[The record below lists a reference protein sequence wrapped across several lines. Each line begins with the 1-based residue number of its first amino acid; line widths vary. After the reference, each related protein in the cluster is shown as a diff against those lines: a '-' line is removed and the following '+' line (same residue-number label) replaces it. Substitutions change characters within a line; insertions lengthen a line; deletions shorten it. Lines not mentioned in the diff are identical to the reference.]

1 MRNFLILLIC
11 MLAASLPLASN
22 AAPGP
27 PQLGRRPSPVFP
39 RFNSAPAFSGGATLS
54 VKGHGAVA
62 VLNWST
68 STSVGSGGQSGMSAS
83 RFGISP
89 VKMTANVTVPLDK
102 TSRFL
107 QQDAAANRLEAT
119 VVLKT
124 PNETFTLRNASV
136 SSFSINSSGN
146 QTTAQFTLSSARIE
160 ETTQGGTTY
169 TAPCPAADAS
179 PLICFPQLRPIV
191 VGSWSLNTSNRRASQ
206 LTFSATLGSQVAM
219 LQRWA
224 FEGHPLKHVTLL
236 TPGTKYVF
244 TNVLIGEIQVQ
255 GSGMAPGQ
263 ATVTFNFQ
271 RYAWL
276 TK

>member
-1 MRNFLILLIC
+1 
-11 MLAASLPLASN
+11 
-22 AAPGP
+22 
-27 PQLGRRPSPVFP
+27 
-39 RFNSAPAFSGGATLS
+39 
-54 VKGHGAVA
+54 
-62 VLNWST
+62 
-68 STSVGSGGQSGMSAS
+68 
-83 RFGISP
+83 
-89 VKMTANVTVPLDK
+89 TANVTVPLDK